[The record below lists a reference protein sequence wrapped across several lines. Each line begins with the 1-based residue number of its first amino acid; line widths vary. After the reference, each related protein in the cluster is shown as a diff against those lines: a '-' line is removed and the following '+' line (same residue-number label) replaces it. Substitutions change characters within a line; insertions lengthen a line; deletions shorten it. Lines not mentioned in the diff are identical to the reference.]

1 MQPNQGYI
9 KTGSATRFVVALV
22 MVLLVAVS
30 SNAQCVLEQT
40 KQVGYNQTLIAGTL
54 APSCLPQSKNGTL
67 YNCVCYDNNP
77 SRCSS
82 CTSGALSRC
91 LARSVERVVGDQ
103 YSGTCYVDCYS
114 GCTQDQLDSISCVSN
129 PSADGCVVEKDT
141 TIIAC
146 NENLAP
152 DGSTYSQIYNCSC
165 KAENGQLKSCG
176 GSTSVVPARD
186 CRLISEKQGSCS
198 KNGYQV
204 GANSAEHT
212 NVGECYAVVGSRCY
226 FEDPTTKNTFSCECD
241 GSCSYGMAQLA
252 TGRCQNPYIRSSS
265 STGDTLNFSSA
276 SVGSSSSSGAENPQS
291 SGSEGAGSSGS
302 GSGSGADSTGDLEYD
317 YYNELGNIIANTQLI
332 NANLSQLNT
341 TASTANGHL
350 ESIDNKMTTNNSL
363 LQTIANKD
371 FSPQVNVNVS
381 GDTAKSPAKMYE
393 LLHGVVDSGEVDTN
407 ELLGG
412 LNIGR
417 LQNEQDSLERFW
429 DNKTD
434 IFANCDTTGG
444 KDCSNIF
451 GLDSSRTN
459 QELRTAFNSLMDTLQ
474 NGAFGDSVKKWQ
486 SYLLPSALSG
496 SGSNT
501 CPAILQKSFPVAI
514 GGISFTIPSLGSTGL
529 CGTMIG
535 GLTFWAFVRLLL
547 RLFVG
552 FACLFAVYRCVVGLG
567 EDK

>member
-1 MQPNQGYI
+1 MTQPNQGYI
-9 KTGSATRFVVALV
+9 KTRSASRFVVALV

-30 SNAQCVLEQT
+30 SSWSACVKERFTFTRSSYNCDECGSAPNCSTPIETGGYFRLGGREISTPQCLYLDAFTWDCPSRHYWITGVECEYTYRCKTQ
-40 KQVGYNQTLIAGTL
+40 AEADSL
-54 APSCLPQSKNGTL
+54 AHIINCQNNPLDPSCK
-67 YNCVCYDNNP
+67 
-77 SRCSS
+77 
-82 CTSGALSRC
+82 
-91 LARSVERVVGDQ
+91 
-103 YSGTCYVDCYS
+103 
-114 GCTQDQLDSISCVSN
+114 
-129 PSADGCVVEKDT
+129 VEKDT

-146 NENLAP
+146 NENIAP
-152 DGSTYSQIYNCSC
+152 DGTTYSQIYDCSC
-165 KAENGQLKSCG
+165 KALDGQLTSCG
-176 GSTSVVPARD
+176 GSTSVVPSRD
-186 CRLISEKQGSCS
+186 CRLIKEKQGACS

-204 GANSAEHT
+204 GANSGTHQ
-212 NVGECYAVVGSRCY
+212 NLGECYAVVGSRCY
-226 FEDPTTKNTFSCECD
+226 FEDPQTKNTFSCECD
-241 GSCSYGMAQLA
+241 GSCSYGLLQLA
-252 TGRCQNPYIRSSS
+252 QGSCKNPYFR
-265 STGDTLNFSSA
+265 
-276 SVGSSSSSGAENPQS
+276 GSSSSGDTLSFS
-291 SGSEGAGSSGS
+291 SSSVAGSSSSNDDPMSS
-302 GSGSGADSTGDLEYD
+302 GGGVSSSGTAPQDSSGDLEYD
-317 YYNELGNIIANTQLI
+317 YYAELGNIIANTQLI
-332 NANLSQLNT
+332 NYNVEALNVKANKTNE
-341 TASTANGHL
+341 HL
-350 ESIDNKMTTNNSL
+350 ESIDNKMTINNDL
-363 LQTIANKD
+363 LNQIANKD

-381 GDTAKSPAKMYE
+381 SDTAKSPALILNK
-393 LLHGVVDSGEVDTN
+393 LNGLIDTGEVDTN
-407 ELLGG
+407 DLLGG

-417 LQNEQDSLERFW
+417 LQNEQDSLQRFW
-429 DNKTD
+429 DTKTD

-451 GLDSSRTN
+451 GLDSSRTT

-486 SYLLPSALSG
+486 SYLMPSALSG